1 MKRKG
6 LLVNVPIEAACFFGA
21 LLVSLH
27 SIMSHVGFL
36 KLVPDM
42 QCNAAELPKEPQ
54 SIINV
59 YTAHVFSLQARHG
72 REQIICNQML
82 VCTESAVGP

>member
-6 LLVNVPIEAACFFGA
+6 LLVRVPIAAAWFFGA

-27 SIMSHVGFL
+27 RIMLHVGFL
-36 KLVPDM
+36 KLVHDM
-42 QCNAAELPKEPQ
+42 QCNATELPKEPQ

-59 YTAHVFSLQARHG
+59 HTAHVFSLQARHG
-72 REQIICNQML
+72 REPTICNQML